1 MEEKDNV
8 YESVHNYT
16 KFKLVEMLI
25 DKHKDKKID
34 NLNMIEQ
41 LADDVLK
48 VLSIAGL
55 MISFYLLLCF
65 IQWVSEV
72 IEERSWEGL
81 WD

>member
-25 DKHKDKKID
+25 NRMNNGKLNLD
-34 NLNMIEQ
+34 NLNAIE
-41 LADDVLK
+41 DVVDVVLK

-55 MISFYLLLCF
+55 KYY
-65 IQWVSEV
+65 SEL
-72 IEERSWEGL
+72 RGKF
-81 WD
+81 DR

>member
-1 MEEKDNV
+1 M
-8 YESVHNYT
+8 SP
-16 KFKLVEMLI
+16 
-25 DKHKDKKID
+25 
-34 NLNMIEQ
+34 
-41 LADDVLK
+41 VLG
-48 VLSIAGL
+48 VLYLMGGLFGL